1 MHLIL
6 ISGMGIHWERGA
18 GQGEAMKNPCTH
30 ANMGDKR
37 STWRKA
43 KQGEKDMMKVTCR
56 PSKEATA
63 PVAGINGQGRS

>member
-1 MHLIL
+1 
-6 ISGMGIHWERGA
+6 MGINWEWGA

-30 ANMGDKR
+30 ANKGDKR

-43 KQGEKDMMKVTCR
+43 KQGKKDMMKVTCR

-63 PVAGINGQGRS
+63 AVAGITGKGKADTG